1 MEDLIASLK
10 SSDSQRRRAAI
21 IALGKSKNS
30 AALKPLGEVYKN
42 DPDPELRQLALEAGK
57 YIRQH
62 ASQPPSSPPSSPSGS
77 MSPFISPP
85 PRPASQPPPF
95 ITEDEPPT
103 VSFGSD
109 ASLGLGYEIVESQTP
124 NPRFGSTI
132 NLEGEVSER
141 DVARART
148 YLDRAMSL
156 HMSKNPGKAMEALIK
171 AIGLNPALK
180 RDAVAQGLAAALT
193 HQPPETAFEFL
204 MNPTASQNYI
214 KERQRETRNERSEG
228 SLTENLTAVALDLA
242 TMTLVIT
249 IGFVILFVLFVRA
262 LNDDG
267 NVFEFDPNNPD
278 SVWNDSTNPY
288 SGYSDFERDFYNDMC
303 ADYFNNPQLQTS
315 DPDSF
320 CSEYV
325 NQQRVNQ
332 AVTSS
337 YADNLKIDELR
348 TVGVG
353 ISVVMGL
360 MFGVVLA
367 VSLIIHM
374 TSIHYVATILGG
386 GVGSLSGLMKRMV
399 PYLTIV
405 IAIVFGGYAIALFDG
420 TASTLGLI
428 YFGWSALFLINLFAP
443 VYIVMKSY
451 KFGFINGCG
460 SCCLGAIVAGF
471 MTSIC
476 QGMVLAVLGQILGSA
491 A

>member
-21 IALGKSKNS
+21 IALGKSKNA

-57 YIRQH
+57 YIRQYT
-62 ASQPPSSPPSSPSGS
+62 SQPPSPPSGS
-77 MSPFISPP
+77 TSPFISSP

-95 ITEDEPPT
+95 YTQDDPPAA
-103 VSFGSD
+103 SFESD
-109 ASLGLGYEIVESQTP
+109 ASLGLGYEIVESKTP

-132 NLEGEVSER
+132 NLGGEVDER

-171 AIGLNPALK
+171 AIELNPALK

-204 MNPTASQNYI
+204 LNPTVSQDFI
-214 KERQRETRNERSEG
+214 KQRQRETRNERSEG
-228 SLTENLTAVALDLA
+228 SFTENLTAVALDLA

-249 IGFVILFVLFVRA
+249 IGFVIVFVLFVRA

-278 SVWNDSTNPY
+278 SVWNESTNPY
-288 SGYSDFERDFYNDMC
+288 SGYSDFERDFYDDMC

-315 DPDSF
+315 DPESF

-337 YADNLKIDELR
+337 YAENLKIDELR

-374 TSIHYVATILGG
+374 TSVHYVATILGG
-386 GVGSLSGLMKRMV
+386 GVGSLAGLMKRMV

-405 IAIVFGGYAIALFDG
+405 IAIVFIGYAIALFDG
-420 TASTLGLI
+420 TATTLGLI

-460 SCCLGAIVAGF
+460 SCCLGGIIAGF

-476 QGMVLAVLGQILGSA
+476 QGMVLAILGQILGSA

>member
-10 SSDSQRRRAAI
+10 SSDVQRRRTAI

-62 ASQPPSSPPSSPSGS
+62 ASQPPSSPPPSPSGS
-77 MSPFISPP
+77 TSPFISSP

-103 VSFGSD
+103 ASFGSD
-109 ASLGLGYEIVESQTP
+109 ASLGLGYEIVESKTP

-156 HMSKNPGKAMEALIK
+156 HMSKNPGKAMEVLVK
-171 AIGLNPALK
+171 AIQLNPALK

-204 MNPTASQNYI
+204 LNPTASQNYI

-249 IGFVILFVLFVRA
+249 LGFVILFVLFVRA

-288 SGYSDFERDFYNDMC
+288 GGYSDFERDFYNDMC

-337 YADNLKIDELR
+337 YAENLKIDELR

-405 IAIVFGGYAIALFDG
+405 IGLIFAGYAIALFDG
-420 TASTLGLI
+420 TATTLGLI

-460 SCCLGAIVAGF
+460 SCCLGVIVAGF